1 MDNHEEKVSQLE
13 ATLTDHKKGPVP
25 NKGLPLQNY
34 KEKETYL
41 QYEVSLFLYNIQIKM
56 SIKLCTY
63 CLLINI
69 ILINYIILGLQKS
82 GTQVSVIQYR
92 DK

>member
-13 ATLTDHKKGPVP
+13 AMLADHKKGPIP

-41 QYEVSLFLYNIQIKM
+41 QYEVNLKCYLNQFN
-56 SIKLCTY
+56 
-63 CLLINI
+63 
-69 ILINYIILGLQKS
+69 
-82 GTQVSVIQYR
+82 
-92 DK
+92 

>member
-13 ATLTDHKKGPVP
+13 ATLADHKKGPIP

-41 QYEVSLFLYNIQIKM
+41 QYEVRQFHLFTNLRNCFTISEKNI
-56 SIKLCTY
+56 Y
-63 CLLINI
+63 YYLLKNFTTLSI
-69 ILINYIILGLQKS
+69 ILSVDIIQN
-82 GTQVSVIQYR
+82 
-92 DK
+92 